1 MSVNHA
7 GSPQDET
14 HLQNSFTP
22 VQNTS
27 HQIASLPNS
36 LLRQNQPFIYLSM
49 HSNTCFGTS
58 KTSFHSILCYLFIF
72 RVGTHYGNL
81 FKSLVDTSTLT
92 CFIPRVPQETNK
104 GEWTRKVK
112 IRTRKN
118 FLAEG
123 KHLLLYSDLLQTL
136 KGRTF
141 VSSGF
146 STEGK
151 LISAST
157 VPQCW
162 TLKAAH
168 RLTADGH
175 CRSYGNVAVQGGG
188 CAGQPPRRL
197 FCMV

>member
-27 HQIASLPNS
+27 HQTASLSNS
-36 LLRQNQPFIYLSM
+36 LLRQNKPFIYLSM
-49 HSNTCFGTS
+49 HRNMCFGTS
-58 KTSFHSILCYLFIF
+58 KTSFHSILCYLSIF

-81 FKSLVDTSTLT
+81 FKSLVAKSTVT
-92 CFIPRVPQETNK
+92 YFIPRVPQETNK

-123 KHLLLYSDLLQTL
+123 KHLVLYSELLQTL

-146 STEGK
+146 S
-151 LISAST
+151 
-157 VPQCW
+157 VPYCW
-162 TLKAAH
+162 TLKAAQ

-188 CAGQPPRRL
+188 GAGQPPRRL
-197 FCMV
+197 LCMVRK